1 VPGPIR
7 PEEKAMRRAAE
18 LAKSRRPHPNPRVGA
33 VILDSE
39 GNPLAEGAHSG
50 PGRPH
55 AERVALDRL
64 AGPVPNGATMVVTL
78 EPCDHHGL
86 TPPCTEAIISAGIS
100 RVVVGA
106 LDPDPRVAGAGVERL
121 RRAGIEVEVGVLA
134 GEAEAVDPAYFH
146 HRRTGRAR
154 FTLKAALTLDGQ
166 TAAVDGTSRW
176 ITGPE
181 ARRDAHLLR
190 ARGDAVMIGAGTLR
204 SDDPDLTVRLA
215 DHDGPQ
221 PRAIVIAGDEPM
233 PLRARLWQRTDTVVV
248 ATSDPG
254 VGGEAVVVEP
264 DASGRP
270 DLTRAAVALADLG
283 LLEILVE
290 GGATLAASLWNHSLV
305 DRGVTY
311 VGGRVAGG
319 VGLPPLAGTWNT
331 FDDSR
336 RVHIIGSRSIGEDVR
351 IDWEPVRESASG

>member
-1 VPGPIR
+1 
-7 PEEKAMRRAAE
+7 MRRAAE
-18 LAKSRRPHPNPRVGA
+18 LAMSRRPHPNPRVGA
-33 VILDSE
+33 VILDSR
-39 GNPLAEGAHSG
+39 GNALAEGAHSG
-50 PGRPH
+50 PGHPH

-64 AGPVPNGATMVVTL
+64 AGPVPEGATMVVTL
-78 EPCDHHGL
+78 EPCNHHGR
-86 TPPCTEAIISAGIS
+86 TPPCTDAIISSGIG

-106 LDPDPRVAGAGVERL
+106 LDPDSRVTGAGVERL
-121 RRAGIEVEVGVLA
+121 REAGIEVEVGLLT

-154 FTLKAALTLDGQ
+154 FTLKTALTLDGQ
-166 TAAVDGTSRW
+166 TAAADGTSRW

-190 ARGDAVMIGAGTLR
+190 AAGDAVMIGAGTLR
-204 SDDPDLTVRLA
+204 SDDPDLRVRL
-215 DHDGPQ
+215 DDYDGPQ
-221 PRAIVIAGDEPM
+221 PRAIVVAGDEPM
-233 PLRARLWQRTDTVVV
+233 PPGAKLWRRTDTVVV
-248 ATSDPG
+248 ASSDPR
-254 VGGEAVVVEP
+254 VGREAVLVEP

-270 DLTRAAVALADLG
+270 DLARAAVALADLG

-290 GGATLAASLWNHSLV
+290 GGATLAASLWNLGLV

-311 VGGRVAGG
+311 VGSRVAGG
-319 VGLPPLAGTWNT
+319 VGIPPLAGTWIT

-336 RVHIIGSRSIGEDVR
+336 RVRIIGSRSIGEDIR

>member
-1 VPGPIR
+1 
-7 PEEKAMRRAAE
+7 MRRAVE
-18 LAKSRRPHPNPRVGA
+18 LARNRRPHPNPKVGT

-39 GNPLAEGAHSG
+39 GKTLAEGAHSG
-50 PGRPH
+50 PGHPH

-64 AGPVPNGATMVVTL
+64 AGPVPEGATMVVTL

-121 RRAGIEVEVGVLA
+121 RAAGIEVEVGLLA

-154 FTLKAALTLDGQ
+154 FTLKTAVTIDGQ
-166 TAAVDGTSRW
+166 TAATDGTSRW

-190 ARGDAVMIGAGTLR
+190 AGSDAVMIGAGTLR
-204 SDDPDLTVRLA
+204 SDDPDLTVRLG
-215 DHDGPQ
+215 DYEGPQ
-221 PRAIVIAGDEPM
+221 PRAIVVAGDDSM
-233 PLRARLWQRTDTVVV
+233 PAQAKLWQRADTVVV
-248 ATSDPG
+248 AVSDPG
-254 VGGEAVVVEP
+254 VGEEVVMVEP
-264 DASGRP
+264 DAAGRP
-270 DLTRAAVALADLG
+270 DLAQAAVALADLG

-290 GGATLAASLWNHSLV
+290 GGATLASSLWNLALV

-311 VGGRVAGG
+311 VGSRVAGG
-319 VGLPPLAGTWNT
+319 VGIPPLAGAWKT

-336 RVHIIGSRSIGEDVR
+336 RVRIIGFQRIGEDLR
-351 IDWEPVRESASG
+351 IDWEPVRESASA